1 LIYCKI
7 SLSQAGLF
15 CFVVIPKFAKHRT
28 QMQKEDCYQV
38 GHVTRTHGLK
48 GEVTIFLDVDSAAD
62 YAEMDSVL
70 LETKGQLIPY
80 FIQNINIQRDSK
92 AIVKFEGVTTIEQAK
107 LLVGSVLFLPEDVLD
122 ELDNTQFYYHE
133 VIDYQ
138 IVDTKMGALGKITTV
153 YDLPNQD
160 LIAMSYRGREV
171 LIPIN
176 DEMVLTIDREQ
187 KILNVNL
194 PDGLIE
200 VYLEEGKQ
208 DDGYDNEN

>member
-1 LIYCKI
+1 
-7 SLSQAGLF
+7 
-15 CFVVIPKFAKHRT
+15 
-28 QMQKEDCYQV
+28 MQKENCYQV

-133 VIDYQ
+133 IIDYQ
-138 IVDTKMGALGKITTV
+138 IVDVKQGELGKVATV

-160 LIAMSYRGREV
+160 LIAMTYRGREV

-176 DEMVLTIDREQ
+176 DQMVLTIDREQ

-194 PDGLIE
+194 PEGLID

-208 DDGYDNEN
+208 DDGYQDEN